1 AVTAAVIRRAQMRA
15 ALQHF
20 ARNPYFGLARVIARI
35 LATAPRVDRD
45 AAGLL
50 GIGLVSGRI
59 PVGRPFPHIADHVVD
74 AVAVW
79 REGGDR
85 RGALVTVEFQILARK
100 GPLPGVCHLPAAWCE
115 LVAPGK
121 LGTVAP
127 AAGGKLPLGFGWQVL
142 PRPFRVSQGV
152 AIGDVNHGMIVETAE
167 RAARS
172 VGPPPVGAK
181 LERPP
186 LA

>member
-1 AVTAAVIRRAQMRA
+1 MSFQILCWSAHRARLTNNAAEADMARRGVHRLRMTCCRAVTTAVIRRAQMRA

-35 LATAPRVDRD
+35 LAAAARVDRD

-59 PVGRPFPHIADHVVD
+59 PVGRPFPDIADHVVD

-79 REGGDR
+79 RECGDR

-100 GPLPGVCHLPAAWCE
+100 GTLPGVCHLLAAWCE
-115 LVAPGK
+115 LVAPGE
-121 LGTVAP
+121 LGTVEAT
-127 AAGGKLPLGFGWQVL
+127 AGGK
-142 PRPFRVSQGV
+142 
-152 AIGDVNHGMIVETAE
+152 
-167 RAARS
+167 
-172 VGPPPVGAK
+172 
-181 LERPP
+181 
-186 LA
+186 